1 MVDPR
6 LKLLLVLVVG
16 AVLRLLLVHARLPVL
31 LTHRNELTSP
41 LSSWQRLQE
50 GYHLFTRLG
59 LNPYAAGSFHAPP
72 LLLACLG
79 PFSDSATVNEG
90 WSYAVWT
97 LADLVIAWAV
107 ARLAE
112 RRRRSVVLEEDGERR
127 WSGAKIAAMSVDPK
141 NFSLF
146 EASKLNVD
154 LRRSYL
160 LHPFS
165 VATTLARSSTVF
177 SNLFLALALESAV
190 AGSLLSSVFLLSL
203 ATHLSLYP
211 ILLLPPLLIFAHHMR
226 SPNGARRSLKS
237 DAARGALAFVAHQAL
252 LLGASRWLTGSWD
265 FISSVYGVILI
276 IPDLTPNIGVAWY
289 FFIEMFDH
297 FRSFFLVVFALH
309 PIVYVAPLTY
319 FYRKDALFAIVLL
332 VGSLS
337 LLKSYPTL
345 GDYALWHALLGCYS
359 ELQPCSS
366 RSVSFE
372 IVAPTDIPSHSFL
385 FLPAPLDGPTCRTDV
400 SSPLFHTLL
409 PLYALFLLPT
419 FHHLWLYSGSG
430 NSNFFYASTL
440 VWAIAMGGCALEAMG
455 AWGKREVVLKLG
467 KEGRDRVRKGQWGV
481 VQR

>member
-1 MVDPR
+1 MLAPR

-127 WSGAKIAAMSVDPK
+127 WSGAKVAAI
-141 NFSLF
+141 
-146 EASKLNVD
+146 
-154 LRRSYL
+154 YL

-211 ILLLPPLLIFAHHMR
+211 ILLLPPLLVFAHRMR
-226 SPNGARRSLKS
+226 SPSGAPRSLKS

-265 FISSVYGVILI
+265 FISSVYGVILT

-359 ELQPCSS
+359 ELQPY
-366 RSVSFE
+366 
-372 IVAPTDIPSHSFL
+372 
-385 FLPAPLDGPTCRTDV
+385 V

-467 KEGRDRVRKGQWGV
+467 KEGRDRVRKGEWGV